1 VTDAGGDPL
10 DQVAT
15 PDGIAVREA
24 TPEEVAGV
32 LGVLDAAAL
41 ATDHDRV
48 RESVAAGS
56 TLVAV
61 RDDGRDTDPPSE
73 TVLGALVLVGID
85 REDDGAS
92 EIDAVAVRRGR
103 RAQGI
108 GSALV
113 AAAADRR
120 DRLVAEFDAGVR
132 PFYESLEFDVEPSGP
147 AEETARFRGRLSPAE
162 K

>member
-1 VTDAGGDPL
+1 MTDADGDPL

-24 TPEEVAGV
+24 TPGEVADV

-61 RDDGRDTDPPSE
+61 RDGRDTDPPSE

-147 AEETARFRGRLSPAE
+147 AEGTARFRGRLSPAE